1 MGVSDRIRDLG
12 GGTPVKSGKRPTV
25 KQSNLMR
32 KFGLEPSEWFV
43 VKHTP
48 TFILVLNRE
57 TNETKELTL

>member
-1 MGVSDRIRDLG
+1 M
-12 GGTPVKSGKRPTV
+12 KSGKRPTV

-48 TFILVLNRE
+48 TLMLVLNRE